1 MIFISATTYFLLA
14 IVLVAL
20 ILIMMDYVTS
30 KKKLKNLYNGE
41 ELLELL
47 DPPGPKPWPVL
58 GSLHI
63 LGRYDVPYKAFGD
76 LVKAY
81 NSQVIKLKMGSVSC
95 VVINGL
101 ENIKEVLITKGH
113 HFDSRPNFIRYH
125 LLFCGNKE
133 NCKYFIP
140 TFYLCKFSTKNQ
152 FTRKISCIF

>member
-1 MIFISATTYFLLA
+1 MCRRMIFISTTTYFLLA
-14 IVLVAL
+14 IVWMALVL
-20 ILIMMDYVTS
+20 IVMDYVAS
-30 KKKLKNLYNGE
+30 KKKPKKLYDGE
-41 ELLELL
+41 ALSDLL

-81 NSQVIKLKMGSVSC
+81 NSQVIKLKMGSVPC
-95 VVINGL
+95 VVVNGL

-133 NCKYFIP
+133 NCKYFIF
-140 TFYLCKFSTKNQ
+140 TLLSLKHSTKNR
-152 FTRKISCIF
+152 FTQN

>member
-30 KKKLKNLYNGE
+30 KKKLKNLLYDGE
-41 ELLELL
+41 ELPELL

-81 NSQVIKLKMGSVSC
+81 NSQVIKLKMGSLPC
-95 VVINGL
+95 VVVNGL

-140 TFYLCKFSTKNQ
+140 TLLSQVFHQKSIHTKN
-152 FTRKISCIF
+152 